1 MGFITSAVIGGA
13 AKRASEILDEERKEA
28 ISMTEDALKTW
39 TQLGLPK
46 AADRRKNRLADRKL
60 AKSLEQDYGFN
71 VDQIAVIMG
80 QGKGDATRKF
90 IDKQRSDHGQAY
102 KVPYGDIVTIS
113 GTYEDT
119 GLTIDKIIDNI
130 HGKVNRGM
138 STSDAIKDVTG
149 KEYTGGLTGLL
160 GGDNSALMR
169 QKMDAFGTA
178 AGVDVNELR
187 ALASDDITYEDPL
200 RKGTV
205 SLYDRA
211 DSKLKISL
219 LNRYEKFAAIGLGGK
234 DVDIIDGN
242 VVTPGMSNENKKR
255 SIQIGSAA
263 NKKYK
268 ELLADG
274 TMTEDEAHQETLKYI
289 EQQTQKLRTGGLDDD
304 TANSLAGLDVSQLPG
319 RIESLL
325 KGLTDGNKIIEI
337 QIAAEKALLE
347 AYKKSGSRNPEQDAK
362 RAMENIRDRLKD

>member
-71 VDQIAVIMG
+71 VEQIAVIMG

-169 QKMDAFGTA
+169 QKMDAFGIA

-234 DVDIIDGN
+234 DVSIIDN
-242 VVTPGMSNENKKR
+242 QVVTPGMSNENKKR
-255 SIQIGSAA
+255 SIQIGAAA

-289 EQQTQKLRTGGLDDD
+289 EQETQKLRTGGLDDD
-304 TANSLAGLDVSQLPG
+304 TANSLAGLTVSQLPG

-362 RAMENIRDRLKD
+362 RAMENIRDRLED

>member
-80 QGKGDATRKF
+80 QGKGDATRTF

-169 QKMDAFGTA
+169 QKMDAFGIA

-187 ALASDDITYEDPL
+187 ALASDDITYDDPL

-205 SLYDRA
+205 SLYDA
-211 DSKLKISL
+211 SDDPLKVSF
-219 LNRYEKFAAIGLGGK
+219 LNRFEKAAVIGLGGK
-234 DVDIIDGN
+234 ANIVDGN
-242 VVTPGMSNENKKR
+242 VVTEEMDNTR
-255 SIQIGSAA
+255 TQQSIGISAMA
-263 NKKYK
+263 NKKFK
-268 ELLADG
+268 ELQKDG
-274 TMTEDEAHQETLKYI
+274 TMSETQAYQETLKYI
-289 EQQTQKLRTGGLDDD
+289 EQQTQRLRTGGLNDN

-319 RIESLL
+319 KIESLL
-325 KGLTDGNKIIEI
+325 KGETETKKIISL
-337 QIAAEKALLE
+337 QIAAKKALEE
-347 AYKKSGSRNPEQDAK
+347 AYRKSGSRNPEQDAE
-362 RAMENIRDRLKD
+362 RAMENIRKRLED

>member
-1 MGFITSAVIGGA
+1 
-13 AKRASEILDEERKEA
+13 
-28 ISMTEDALKTW
+28 MTEDALKTW

-90 IDKQRSDHGQAY
+90 IDQQRSDHGQAY

-178 AGVDVNELR
+178 AGIDVNELR

-205 SLYDRA
+205 SLYDA
-211 DSKLKISL
+211 SNDPLKVSF
-219 LNRYEKFAAIGLGGK
+219 LNRFEKAATIGLGGK
-234 DVDIIDGN
+234 ASIVDGE
-242 VVTPGMSNENKKR
+242 VVTEEMDNTR
-255 SIQIGSAA
+255 SSQAINISAMA
-263 NKKYK
+263 NKKFK
-268 ELLADG
+268 ELQKDG
-274 TMTEDEAHQETLKYI
+274 TMSENQAYQETIKYI
-289 EQQTQKLRTGGLDDD
+289 EQQTQKLRAGGLDND

-362 RAMENIRDRLKD
+362 RAMENIRDRLED

>member
-1 MGFITSAVIGGA
+1 MGFITSAIIGGA

-46 AADRRKNRLADRKL
+46 AAERRKNRLADRKL
-60 AKSLEQDYGFN
+60 AKSLEQDYGFS
-71 VDQIAVIMG
+71 VEQIAVIMG
-80 QGKGDATRKF
+80 QGKGEATRKF
-90 IDKQRSDHGQAY
+90 IDKQRSDHGQSY
-102 KVPYGDIVTIS
+102 KIPYGDIVTIS

-119 GLTIDKIIDNI
+119 GLTIDQIIDNV

-138 STSDAIKDVTG
+138 STSDAVKDVTG

-169 QKMDAFGTA
+169 QKMDAFGIA

-211 DSKLKISL
+211 DSKLKVSM
-219 LNRYEKFAAIGLGGK
+219 LNRFEKYAAIGLGGK
-234 DVDIIDGN
+234 DVDIIDN
-242 VVTPGMSNENKKR
+242 QVVTPGMSNKNKKLT
-255 SIQIGSAA
+255 IEIGSAA
-263 NKKYK
+263 NRKYK
-268 ELLADG
+268 ELLVDG
-274 TMTEDEAHQETLKYI
+274 SMTEDEASDQTLKWI
-289 EQQTQKLRTGGLDDD
+289 DQQTRKLRKGSIADETTNSLEGLD
-304 TANSLAGLDVSQLPG
+304 TSQLPSK
-319 RIESLL
+319 IESLL
-325 KGLTDGNKIIEI
+325 KGEKDGKKIIAI
-337 QIAAEKALLE
+337 QIQAKKALEE
-347 AYKKSGSRNPEQDAK
+347 AYRKSGSRNPEQDAE
-362 RAMENIRDRLKD
+362 RAMEMIRKRLED

>member
-28 ISMTEDALKTW
+28 VSMTEDALKTW

-90 IDKQRSDHGQAY
+90 IDQQRSDHGQAY

-138 STSDAIKDVTG
+138 
-149 KEYTGGLTGLL
+149 
-160 GGDNSALMR
+160 R

-178 AGVDVNELR
+178 AGIDVNELR

-205 SLYDRA
+205 SLYDA
-211 DSKLKISL
+211 SDDPLKVSF
-219 LNRYEKFAAIGLGGK
+219 LNRFEKAATIGLGGK
-234 DVDIIDGN
+234 ASIVDGE
-242 VVTPGMSNENKKR
+242 VVTEEMDNTR
-255 SIQIGSAA
+255 SSQAINISAMA
-263 NKKYK
+263 NKKFK
-268 ELLADG
+268 ELQKDG
-274 TMTEDEAHQETLKYI
+274 AMSETEAYQETIKYI
-289 EQQTQKLRTGGLDDD
+289 EQQTQKLRTGGLDND

-362 RAMENIRDRLKD
+362 RAMENIRDRLED

>member
-1 MGFITSAVIGGA
+1 MV
-13 AKRASEILDEERKEA
+13 L
-28 ISMTEDALKTW
+28 
-39 TQLGLPK
+39 
-46 AADRRKNRLADRKL
+46 
-60 AKSLEQDYGFN
+60 
-71 VDQIAVIMG
+71 IMG

-90 IDKQRSDHGQAY
+90 IDQQRSDHGQAY

-178 AGVDVNELR
+178 AGIDVNELR

-205 SLYDRA
+205 SLYDA
-211 DSKLKISL
+211 SDDPLKVSF
-219 LNRYEKFAAIGLGGK
+219 LNRFEKAATIGLGGK
-234 DVDIIDGN
+234 ASIVDGE
-242 VVTPGMSNENKKR
+242 VVTEEMDNTR
-255 SIQIGSAA
+255 SSQAINISAMA
-263 NKKYK
+263 NKKFK
-268 ELLADG
+268 ELQKDG
-274 TMTEDEAHQETLKYI
+274 TMSENQAYQETIKYI
-289 EQQTQKLRTGGLDDD
+289 EQQTQKLRAGGLDND

-362 RAMENIRDRLKD
+362 RAMENIRDRLED

>member
-90 IDKQRSDHGQAY
+90 IDQQRSDHGQAY

-205 SLYDRA
+205 SLYDA
-211 DSKLKISL
+211 SNDPLKVSF
-219 LNRYEKFAAIGLGGK
+219 LNRFEKAAVIGLGGK
-234 DVDIIDGN
+234 ANIVDGN
-242 VVTPGMSNENKKR
+242 VVTEEMDNTR
-255 SIQIGSAA
+255 TQQSISISAMA
-263 NKKYK
+263 NKKFK
-268 ELLADG
+268 ELQKDG
-274 TMTEDEAHQETLKYI
+274 TMSETQAYQETLKYI

-362 RAMENIRDRLKD
+362 RAMQNIRDRLED